1 MDIVKFLLR
10 KSPDG
15 SYLLPGVK
23 VMEDMLMIMGQRPE
37 MRGLLEMHL
46 GQQRINAPKHC
57 PQNKLKKHLLA
68 SLK

>member
-23 VMEDMLMIMGQRPE
+23 VMEDMLMITGQRPE
-37 MRGLLEMHL
+37 LTNLLKMHL
-46 GQQRINAPKHC
+46 DQQCINAPKHC
-57 PQNKLKKHLLA
+57 P
-68 SLK
+68 